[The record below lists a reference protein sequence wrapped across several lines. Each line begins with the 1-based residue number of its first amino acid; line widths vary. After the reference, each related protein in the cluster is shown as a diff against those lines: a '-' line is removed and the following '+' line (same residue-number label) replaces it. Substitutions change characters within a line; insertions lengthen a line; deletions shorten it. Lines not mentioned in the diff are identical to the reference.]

1 MCGIIGA
8 VSQSPVEGV
17 LLTGLRL
24 LEYRGYDSAG
34 AATLSAGQLHC
45 HKHAGRVER
54 LASACEQA
62 PLPGQIGIAH
72 TRWATHGQPDDSNA
86 HPHCIGRELA
96 LVHNGIVENH
106 ADLRAE
112 LAATGCH
119 FSSDTDSEL
128 IAHLVRAE
136 LVRGAPSLRLAV
148 SAAITRLEGSSA
160 IAVLSVAHPEC
171 IVAARQGSPLVIGC
185 GEAGCFLSS
194 DPLAISGQ
202 VQSGLFLEDGEIAE
216 LRVDGY
222 TLHTA
227 ADGSKVERAEQ
238 PLARSLETVGEY
250 GEYSC
255 YMEKEIFE
263 QPTALRQ
270 LLKGCLADGRVD
282 MAAVLGEGAELWLP
296 QARAVHIV
304 ACGTSHHAA
313 CIASYW
319 FEQLLGRACRV
330 FIASEYRYHLPVVE
344 PGTVLVV
351 VSQSGETADILAA
364 SRAATARDYLCRLAI
379 CNVSHSSLV
388 RDSESVLLLRAGVEV
403 GVASTKAFTAQL
415 AAFFLLMTLF
425 GRHSE
430 AASFPGEATCVDALR
445 ALPEAMERVL
455 ALNDKVRD
463 LAELFHDKEHALFIG
478 RGINYPLAMEGAL
491 KLKEISYIHA
501 EAFAAGELKHGPLA
515 LVDAGVPVVA
525 SLSDDALFG
534 KTMSNLEEV
543 RARGGRIVLFADA
556 SLRLP
561 DYMSDVLRL
570 PEVAAHLGPLL
581 HAVPHQLLAYHV
593 ATMRG
598 LDVDKPRNLAKSV
611 TVE

>member
-8 VSQSPVEGV
+8 VSRHPAEAA
-17 LLTGLRL
+17 LLAGLRL

-34 AATLSAGQLHC
+34 AATLSDNTLHC
-45 HKHAGRVER
+45 HKHAGRVAELER
-54 LASACEQA
+54 ACA
-62 PLPGQIGIAH
+62 ADPLPGTIGIAH
-72 TRWATHGQPDDSNA
+72 TRWATHGPPNDANA
-86 HPHCIGRELA
+86 HPHCVGSDLA

-106 ADLRAE
+106 AELRAE
-112 LAATGCH
+112 LAAEGCH
-119 FSSDTDSEL
+119 FSSATDSEL
-128 IAHLVRAE
+128 IAHLVKAE
-136 LVRGAPSLRLAV
+136 LSRGVPTLWQAV
-148 SAAITRLEGSSA
+148 QAATESLEGSYA
-160 IAVLSVAHPEC
+160 IAVLSAAHPET
-171 IVAARQGSPLVIGC
+171 IVAARAGSPLVIGC
-185 GEAGCFLSS
+185 GEAGHFLSS

-202 VQSGLFLEDGEIAE
+202 VQRGLFLEDGDIAE

-222 TLHTA
+222 TLRT
-227 ADGSKVERAEQ
+227 ADGSEVERVEQ
-238 PLARSLETVGEY
+238 PLAGPLEAVGEY

-263 QPTALRQ
+263 QPAALRQ
-270 LLKGCLADGRVD
+270 LLEGRLADGRID
-282 MAAVLGEGAELWLP
+282 MEAVLGAGAEFWLP

-304 ACGTSHHAA
+304 ACGTSYHAA

-330 FIASEYRYHLPVVE
+330 FIASEYRYHLPAVE

-364 SRAATARDYLCRLAI
+364 VRAATARDYLCRLAI

-415 AAFFLLMTLF
+415 AAFFLLMTLL

-430 AASFPGEATCVDALR
+430 AASFPGEAACVEALR
-445 ALPEAMERVL
+445 TLPEAMERTL
-455 ALNDKVRD
+455 ALNDEVRD
-463 LAELFHDKEHALFIG
+463 LAALFRDSEQALFIG
-478 RGINYPLAMEGAL
+478 RGVNYPLAMEGAL

-515 LVDAGVPVVA
+515 LVDTDMPVVA

-543 RARGGRIVLFADA
+543 RARGGRLVLFADPG
-556 SLRLP
+556 LRLP
-561 DYMSDVLRL
+561 DYMSDVLHL
-570 PEVAAHLGPLL
+570 PVAAAHLGPLL